1 LEWDWSDGEYQADSM
16 AIEEGVRYMQV
27 AMVNDYSKRAIEQF
41 LTTSNV
47 YTGATWTYDDFVKAG
62 NLLNKEGLTDFFIL
76 ISPTIEAAM
85 KMNLKDQLKYKETF
99 VRDSYIGHVNNL
111 PVIVSKLIPEN
122 TAIIAHKQAVKAIIK
137 AGTQVER
144 KREQNL
150 AQNKMWIRKWDV
162 VALVR
167 EDLCCMML
175 GNGGEKPMVTPV
187 VKNVGAEAAVEA
199 DGTIRIVGEKVV
211 AGVPADYASLFTLPL
226 ENGCVVELDGII
238 PAGGAD
244 IKITS
249 LAYKPYYE
257 AGDPT
262 IKKVGQTYQ
271 KSKHYD
277 GTDSDLAVLL
287 LAGKRTNVEVGNFVY
302 RIAGD
307 FSILHYE

>member
-1 LEWDWSDGEYQADSM
+1 LEWDYSDGEYQTDSM
-16 AIEEGVRYMQV
+16 AIEEGIKYMQV
-27 AMVNDYSKRAIEQF
+27 AMVNDYNQRAIEQY

-76 ISPTIEAAM
+76 ISPTIEAAL
-85 KMNLKDQLKYKETF
+85 KMNLKDQLKYKEAF
-99 VRDSYIGHVNNL
+99 VRDSYIGHINNL
-111 PVIVSKLIPEN
+111 PVIVSKLIPDN
-122 TAIIAHKQAVKAIIK
+122 SAIIAHKQAVKAIIK
-137 AGTQVER
+137 SGTQVER

-175 GNGGEKPMVTPV
+175 GNGGDKPVVTPV
-187 VKNVGAEAAVEA
+187 VKNVGAETAVEA
-199 DGTIRIVGEKVV
+199 DGTIRIVGERVV
-211 AGVPADYASLFTLPL
+211 AGVPTEYSSLFTLPL
-226 ENGCVVELDGII
+226 ENGVVVELDGII

-249 LAYKPYYE
+249 MAYKAYFE
-257 AGDPT
+257 AGDPEVF
-262 IKKVGQTYQ
+262 KVGKTYQ
-271 KSKHYD
+271 KRKHYD
-277 GTDSDLAVLL
+277 GTDADLAVLL
-287 LAGKRTNVEVGNFVY
+287 LAGKRTNVEVGSFVY

-307 FSILHYE
+307 FTCKHYE